1 MPELKGAVVEAL
13 QLNPLEA
20 EREGALARDLRHG
33 KPGVHGERASVY
45 LEPVLP
51 PVTVSTLT
59 PVLNE
64 ERHIRGTVAALQ
76 AQEFDGTA
84 EFIFIDGGSSDL
96 TRTILLEL
104 AREDERIRVLDNP
117 RRQTASGLNVGLRA
131 ARGEY
136 VARIDGHTRYPA
148 HYLNT
153 AVERLRRGDVHWVAG
168 PQIPV
173 GTDAWSR
180 RVATAL
186 GTRLATGG
194 SNRWQRD
201 VAEHR
206 GDEVELGTGVF
217 TGVWR
222 RATLDRASG
231 WDEGWPVNQDS
242 EMASRFLRQGAR
254 IVSLPALGADYTPRN
269 SLRALARQYRRYG
282 MYRAKTTLRHP
293 WTVRPPH
300 VVLPLV
306 ATAAVAAVAAPGR
319 ARPLARAA
327 VGVYGARVATESAR
341 ASTSAR
347 EALALSLVFGT
358 MHMTWGAGFVEGLVR
373 FARPSSRRLAL
384 AEDLIERA
392 DDLPSLPR

>member
-1 MPELKGAVVEAL
+1 MPEGAVVDSTL
-13 QLNPLEA
+13 SPLEA
-20 EREGALARDLRHG
+20 ERGGALATGLRR
-33 KPGVHGERASVY
+33 PGVDGDRASRHV
-45 LEPVLP
+45 LEPASR
-51 PVTVSTLT
+51 PVTVSTMA

-64 ERHIRGTVAALQ
+64 ERHIRETVYSLQ
-76 AQEFDGTA
+76 AQDFAGTA
-84 EFIFIDGGSSDL
+84 EFIFIDGRSTDR

-117 RRQTASGLNVGLRA
+117 RGHTASGLNIGLRA

-136 VARIDGHTRYPA
+136 VARIDAHSRYPV
-148 HYLNT
+148 HYLRV
-153 AVERLRRGDVHWVAG
+153 AIERLQRGDAQWVAG

-173 GTDAWSR
+173 GTDTWSR

-201 VAEHR
+201 VAEHGGR
-206 GDEVELGTGVF
+206 EVELGTGVF

-222 RATLDRASG
+222 RATLVRAGG
-231 WDEGWPVNQDS
+231 WDEGWPVNEDS
-242 EMASRFLRQGAR
+242 EMAARLLRQGAR

-300 VVLPLV
+300 VILPGVV
-306 ATAAVAAVAAPGR
+306 AAAVAAVVAPGR
-319 ARPLARAA
+319 GRRAA
-327 VGVYGARVATESAR
+327 RVVVGGYGAKVAVESAR
-341 ASTSAR
+341 ATTNRR
-347 EALALSLVFGT
+347 EALALSLVFAT
-358 MHMTWGAGFVEGLVR
+358 MHASWGGGFLEGLVR

-384 AEDLIERA
+384 AEDLVDCTPER
-392 DDLPSLPR
+392 